1 MSGTG
6 SYLRIWYTTFWVQME
21 TEVRIRITQ
30 VDTQV
35 RTYWSE

>member
-1 MSGTG
+1 M
-6 SYLRIWYTTFWVQME
+6 YWFYWVQME

-35 RTYWSE
+35 STYWSE